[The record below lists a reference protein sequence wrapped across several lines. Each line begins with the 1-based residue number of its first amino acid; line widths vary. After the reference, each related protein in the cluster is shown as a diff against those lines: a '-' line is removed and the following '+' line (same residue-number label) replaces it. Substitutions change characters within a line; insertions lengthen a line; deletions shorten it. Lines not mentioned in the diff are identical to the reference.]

1 MTKSR
6 VEAFSDA
13 IIAIIMT
20 IMVLELSAP
29 SGSSLASLTP
39 LIPKFLAYALSYLFL
54 AIYWVNHHHLFQ
66 AVERV
71 SGGVLW
77 ANMVLL
83 FWLSLIPFVTA
94 WAGDNSMASIPV
106 AVYGVVLLLA
116 GIAYYILV
124 RALLRVHPNESPLA
138 KAIGRDFKGK
148 VSLLIYA
155 LAIPAS
161 FLSTLAGWALYMVV
175 ALIWLVPDKRIEN
188 ILRSR

>member
-20 IMVLELSAP
+20 IMVLELAAP
-29 SGSSLASLTP
+29 AGASLASLAP
-39 LIPKFLAYALSYLFL
+39 LLPKFLTYGLSYLFL

-71 SGGVLW
+71 SGGILW

-94 WAGDNSMASIPV
+94 WAGDNSTAPIPV
-106 AVYGVVLLLA
+106 AVYGVILLLA
-116 GIAYYILV
+116 AVAYYVLV
-124 RALLRVHPNESPLA
+124 RALIGIHPNESPLA

-148 VSLLIYA
+148 VSVLLYA

-161 FLSTLAGWALYMVV
+161 FLFTYAGWALYMVV
-175 ALIWLVPDKRIEN
+175 ALIWLVPDRRIES

>member
-1 MTKSR
+1 MSKSR

-20 IMVLELSAP
+20 IMVLELAAP
-29 SGSSLASLTP
+29 TGSGLASLAP
-39 LIPKFLAYALSYLFL
+39 LLPKFLAYGLSYLFL

-94 WAGDNSMASIPV
+94 WAGDNSSAPVPV
-106 AVYGVVLLLA
+106 AIYGAVLFLA
-116 GIAYYILV
+116 AIAYFILV
-124 RALLRVHPNESPLA
+124 RALLSIHRDESPLA

-148 VSLLIYA
+148 VSVIIYA

-161 FLSTLAGWALYMVV
+161 FLSTLAGWLLYMVV
-175 ALIWLVPDKRIEN
+175 ALIWLVPDKRIER
-188 ILRSR
+188 ILQSG

>member
-6 VEAFSDA
+6 IEAFSDA

-20 IMVLELSAP
+20 IMVLELAAP
-29 SGSSLASLTP
+29 AGSSLASLTP
-39 LIPKFLAYALSYLFL
+39 LLPKFLAYGLSYLFL

-83 FWLSLIPFVTA
+83 FWLSLVPFVTA
-94 WAGDNSMASIPV
+94 WAGDHSASPVPV
-106 AVYGVVLLLA
+106 AVYGVILLLA
-116 GIAYYILV
+116 AIAYFILV
-124 RALLRVHPNESPLA
+124 QALLGIHPNESPLA
-138 KAIGRDFKGK
+138 KAIGRDIKGK

-161 FLSTLAGWALYMVV
+161 FLSTYAGWALYMVV

>member
-6 VEAFSDA
+6 IEAFSDA

-20 IMVLELSAP
+20 IMVLELAAP
-29 SGSSLASLTP
+29 AGSSLASLAP
-39 LIPKFLAYALSYLFL
+39 LLPKFLAYGLSYLFL

-94 WAGDNSMASIPV
+94 WAGDNSTAPIPV

-148 VSLLIYA
+148 VSVLLYA

-161 FLSTLAGWALYMVV
+161 FLSTTAGWALYMVV

-188 ILRSR
+188 SLRSR

>member
-1 MTKSR
+1 MSKGR
-6 VEAFSDA
+6 LEAFSDA

-20 IMVLELSAP
+20 IMVLELAAP
-29 SGSSLASLTP
+29 TGSSLSALVP
-39 LIPKFLAYALSYLFL
+39 LLPKFMAYGLSYVFL

-77 ANMVLL
+77 ANVVLL

-94 WAGDNSMASIPV
+94 WAGDHSSAPIPV
-106 AVYGVVLLLA
+106 AVYGVVLILA
-116 GIAYYILV
+116 GIAYYVLV
-124 RALLRVHPNESPLA
+124 RALLRVHPNESPLV

-148 VSLLIYA
+148 VSVVIYT

-161 FLSTLAGWALYMVV
+161 FLSPIVGWALYFVV
-175 ALIWLVPDKRIEN
+175 ALIWLVPDKRIESV
-188 ILRSR
+188 LRG